1 MSKEIKV
8 LYVDDEEQLLL
19 LVKNQLTVEGFTVET
34 VNSGEDAFEILA
46 KKTFDVILLDIRMPR
61 ISGIDVLKHIQQNKI
76 KSRVVMLTAVDDL
89 SVALE
94 AVKSG
99 AIDYLTKPY
108 EFETLVSA
116 ILRAAAK

>member
-1 MSKEIKV
+1 VSKEIKV

>member
-1 MSKEIKV
+1 MDKEIKV
-8 LYVDDEEQLLL
+8 LYVDDEDQLLL

-34 VNSGEDAFEILA
+34 VNSGEAAFEILS
-46 KKTFDVILLDIRMPR
+46 KKTFDVVLLDIRMPR
-61 ISGIDVLKHIQQNKI
+61 ISGIDVLKHIQQKSI
-76 KSRVVMLTAVDDL
+76 KCRVIMLTAVDDL

-94 AVKSG
+94 AVKGG

-108 EFETLVSA
+108 EFETLVKA

>member
-1 MSKEIKV
+1 MSEEIKV

-19 LVKNQLTVEGFTVET
+19 LVKNHLTAEGFTVET
-34 VNSGEDAFEILA
+34 VNSGEDAFEILG

-61 ISGIDVLKHIQQNKI
+61 ISGIDVLKHIQQKKI

-94 AVKSG
+94 SVKNG
-99 AIDYLTKPY
+99 ATDYLTKPY